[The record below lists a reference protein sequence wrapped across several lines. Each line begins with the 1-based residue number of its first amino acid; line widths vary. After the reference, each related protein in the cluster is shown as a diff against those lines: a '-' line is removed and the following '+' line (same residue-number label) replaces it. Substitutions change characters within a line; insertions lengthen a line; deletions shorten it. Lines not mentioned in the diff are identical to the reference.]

1 MVQPDP
7 SFPSDLSPTSLMLSP
22 QNSTSQTPLLQQA
35 PPPGYQSPEMKSWQ
49 QTSMAGNSLFGQSGQ
64 SAAPGFSQ
72 QGVYNNMSI
81 TVSMAGG
88 SGAVGSLPSMGTPVG
103 MGNSNLSNDQ
113 QVQQVQ
119 VFADVQCTVNLV
131 GSGDSYLSQQGSM
144 GVVAP
149 QKGPQQAGAT
159 ASQAQQKSL
168 LQQLLT
174 E

>member
-1 MVQPDP
+1 
-7 SFPSDLSPTSLMLSP
+7 
-22 QNSTSQTPLLQQA
+22 
-35 PPPGYQSPEMKSWQ
+35 MKSWQ
-49 QTSMAGNSLFGQSGQ
+49 QTGIASNSLFSQSGQ
-64 SAAPGFSQ
+64 SAGQAFGQ

-88 SGAVGSLPSMGTPVG
+88 SGGVGSLPPMGQAVG
-103 MGNSNLSNDQ
+103 LSNSNLSSVGSVCSDQ

-131 GSGDSYLSQQGSM
+131 GSDSYLNQSSIGTTASQK
-144 GVVAP
+144 AP
-149 QKGPQQAGAT
+149 GPQGAQNN
-159 ASQAQQKSL
+159 QAQQKSL